1 MEKDREVRTVVLAEV
16 ALAQACGG
24 QLENPARNLHTRR
37 RTARCRAGKR
47 RLPLE
52 ERACCS
58 CTACEVGYKE
68 EGKGDAYKAEH
79 WL

>member
-1 MEKDREVRTVVLAEV
+1 MEKDSEVRTVVLAEV

-24 QLENPARNLHTRR
+24 QPENPARNLRTRR
-37 RTARCRAGKR
+37 RKARCRAAKR

-58 CTACEVGYKE
+58 
-68 EGKGDAYKAEH
+68 
-79 WL
+79 